1 MKYRLNYINFISFN
15 FSQKITKKMK
25 ITSLR
30 DLMNSNMKISQPKSK
45 ISFILKVNI
54 NSNSLIYFLK
64 ILKHKSLHLLS
75 Q

>member
-30 DLMNSNMKISQPKSK
+30 DLMNSNMKISQLKRK
-45 ISFILKVNI
+45 KTKKLKVNI